1 MTLHTLSTS
10 YFLVTLT
17 ALKPSL
23 WSYFTFSF
31 LQNLSRRSLNESTE
45 GASITW
51 SGRVFQIA
59 TILWLKLYFLIL
71 VLQRSWYSASEFLP
85 GLPVISIVIFIA
97 GQICFSGNPLT
108 LVMAGSRRVQ
118 WRRGGPRDPPPHNF
132 AQNQFFC
139 PKFGMLIPQGISNYV
154 KFVSYNYL
162 TYPAQG
168 GLRNMPSRNCILLNL
183 SKSYFKSSVFP

>member
-31 LQNLSRRSLNESTE
+31 LQNLSRRRLNESTK
-45 GASITW
+45 GACFTW

-71 VLQRSWYSASEFLP
+71 VFQRSWYSASEFLP

-97 GQICFSGNPLT
+97 GQICFSWNPLSI
-108 LVMAGSRRVQ
+108 LYV
-118 WRRGGPRDPPPHNF
+118 
-132 AQNQFFC
+132 
-139 PKFGMLIPQGISNYV
+139 LIIS
-154 KFVSYNYL
+154 
-162 TYPAQG
+162 P
-168 GLRNMPSRNCILLNL
+168 LNL
-183 SKSYFKSSVFP
+183 LYYKVGSFSIFNLSLHSV